1 VRFERFC
8 GFVAW
13 SLPVGAALA
22 RASSLAQW
30 RGDVG
35 AVRDLALAATG
46 WGGGAS
52 AVATQVTALLP
63 VGSLS
68 FRAALVSLVAL
79 GVFGATLHRVALGVL
94 RAVET
99 GFGLRPSRYAAP
111 AFAMIGSLLT
121 GLGSTLQ
128 LEATTGGSSLL
139 GAALAL
145 AVVARL
151 GGGPQ
156 SQVSRPAVRATETA
170 LLVGLAASEN
180 VLATMVALGAGLSWA
195 WGRGP
200 SLPLRVQ
207 RLTVGLAGAGLLVG
221 SSTAIVRTLT
231 PFAPMDLGGPFLW
244 GPALPTAA
252 VRVPPP
258 LAAFVAESGWLC
270 GIGACLGLLLVL
282 AASVTSEGA
291 RPGAGR
297 MPVTLDASR
306 HARGF
311 LRAVV
316 ALAISDALLLGAV
329 GPTEGV
335 VALRALTLGALGA
348 VAVAGA
354 FGALAL
360 LVKKRVPFARA
371 GAALVVA
378 LHLTVLS
385 LVFEQATFVAD
396 REAQVGAD
404 LFTEVALDRL
414 PARAA
419 VVVDDPRITWRM
431 MAAQLVEG
439 RREDVLVL
447 PTRLLDRGT
456 VAARALASEPSA
468 EAFVRSTALTGSAD
482 EYALTELAD
491 ARALHLVPNPGWDSS
506 VYDHLS
512 PSGAWLEFDSEPKSP
527 LERSFDAEATL
538 RQVSRLAPIVAAP
551 RCDPATHDVV
561 QAVATA
567 QSKLLLRVGQLDVAL
582 AYVAKMNVGRAT
594 SVTRSL
600 DVLFAGTVARLPSSI
615 EQQQRQQRRVA
626 VKPKKPK
633 HEAPPLFRKPPRA
646 AAEEPVTR
654 RPARG
659 TP

>member
-35 AVRDLALAATG
+35 SVRDLALAATG

-52 AVATQVTALLP
+52 VVATQVAALLP

-68 FRAALVSLVAL
+68 FRAALISVVAL
-79 GVFGATLHRVALGVL
+79 GVLGATLYRVALGVL
-94 RAVET
+94 RSVEL
-99 GFGLRPSRYAAP
+99 GFGLRPSRFAAP

-151 GGGPQ
+151 GCPP
-156 SQVSRPAVRATETA
+156 SDVSRPALQSTETA
-170 LLVGLAASEN
+170 FLVGLAASEN
-180 VLATMVALGAGLSWA
+180 VMATLVAVAAGLAWA
-195 WGRGP
+195 SGRGP
-200 SLPLRVQ
+200 ALPIRVQ
-207 RLTVGLAGAGLLVG
+207 RLAVGLTFVGLLVG
-221 SSTAIVRTLT
+221 SSTAILRAVT
-231 PFAPMDLGGPFLW
+231 PHAAIDLGGPFLW
-244 GPALPTAA
+244 GQALPTAA
-252 VRVPPP
+252 ARVAPP
-258 LAAFVAESGWLC
+258 LTAFVAETGWLC
-270 GIGACLGLLLVL
+270 AVGACLGLLLVF
-282 AASVTSEGA
+282 AASVTGDGA
-291 RPGAGR
+291 RPPRANEAVSADS
-297 MPVTLDASR
+297 PR

-311 LRAVV
+311 LRALVV
-316 ALAISDALLLGAV
+316 LAISDALLLGAV

-335 VALRALTLGALGA
+335 VALRALTLGALSV

-354 FGALAL
+354 FGALAI

-371 GAALVVA
+371 GAVLVVA

-396 REAQVGAD
+396 REAQEGAD
-404 LFTEVALDRL
+404 LFTEVALDGL
-414 PARAA
+414 PARAV
-419 VVVDDPRITWRM
+419 VVVDDPRTTWRLW
-431 MAAQLVEG
+431 AAQLVEG
-439 RREDVLVL
+439 RREDVLVI

-456 VAARALASEPSA
+456 VAARTLAAEPSS
-468 EAFVRSTALTGSAD
+468 EAFIRSTALTGSAD

-491 ARALHLVPNPGWDSS
+491 ARPLHLVPNPGWDPS
-506 VYDHLS
+506 VHDHLS
-512 PSGAWLEFDSEPKSP
+512 PSGAWLEFDAEPKSP

-538 RQVSRLAPIVAAP
+538 RQISRLAPVVAAP
-551 RCDPATHDVV
+551 RCDPATREVV
-561 QAVATA
+561 QTVATA

-582 AYVAKMNVGRAT
+582 SYVAKMNVGRSAN
-594 SVTRSL
+594 VTRSL
-600 DVLFAGTVARLPSSI
+600 DVLFASTVARLPSSL
-615 EQQQRQQRRVA
+615 EQQRQPRRVA
-626 VKPKKPK
+626 TKPKKPK
-633 HEAPPLFRKPPRA
+633 QEAPPLFRKP
-646 AAEEPVTR
+646 R
-654 RPARG
+654 RPAAGADEPEPR
-659 TP
+659 

>member
-52 AVATQVTALLP
+52 SVATQVAALLP

-68 FRAALVSLVAL
+68 FRAALVSVVAL
-79 GVFGATLHRVALGVL
+79 GIFAAALHRLALGVL
-94 RAVET
+94 RAVEV

-111 AFAMIGSLLT
+111 AFAMIGALLT

-128 LEATTGGSSLL
+128 LEATTGGSSML

-145 AVVARL
+145 VVLGRL
-151 GGGPQ
+151 GGGPE
-156 SQVSRPAVRATETA
+156 RLAVRPSVRALESA

-180 VLATMVALGAGLSWA
+180 ALVIAVAVAAGLAWA

-200 SLPLRVQ
+200 APPLRVQ
-207 RLTVGLAGAGLLVG
+207 RLAVGLAFVGLLAG
-221 SSTAIVRTLT
+221 SSTAILRSLT
-231 PFAPMDLGGPFLW
+231 PLAPIDLGGPFLW
-244 GPALPTAA
+244 GQAVPTVA
-252 VRVPPP
+252 VRVAPPIS
-258 LAAFVAESGWLC
+258 AFIAESGWLC
-270 GIGACLGLLLVL
+270 GVGACVGLLLVL
-282 AASVTSEGA
+282 AASVTIDRGRSVGVGA
-291 RPGAGR
+291 
-297 MPVTLDASR
+297 VTDSGR

-311 LRAVV
+311 LRALVVV
-316 ALAISDALLLGAV
+316 ALSDALALGAL

-335 VALRALTLGALGA
+335 VALRALTLGALGV

-354 FGALAL
+354 FGALAIL
-360 LVKKRVPFARA
+360 IKKRVPFARA

-404 LFTEVALDRL
+404 LFTEVALDGL

-419 VVVDDPRITWRM
+419 VVVDEPRVTWRM
-431 MAAQLVEG
+431 LAAQLVEG
-439 RREDVLVL
+439 RREDVLVV

-456 VAARALASEPSA
+456 VAARTLASEPST
-468 EAFVRSTALTGSAD
+468 EAFIRSTALTGSAD

-491 ARALHLVPNPGWDSS
+491 TRALHLVPDPGWDAS

-551 RCDPATHDVV
+551 RCDPATRDVV
-561 QAVATA
+561 QSVATV

-582 AYVAKMNVGRAT
+582 SYVAKMNVGRAET
-594 SVTRSL
+594 VTRSL
-600 DVLFAGTVARLPSSI
+600 DVLFAGTVARLPSSL
-615 EQQQRQQRRVA
+615 EQQRQPRRVA
-626 VKPKKPK
+626 VKPKKSK
-633 HEAPPLFRKPPRA
+633 QEAPPLFRKP
-646 AAEEPVTR
+646 R
-654 RPARG
+654 RPPGGGDPAPR
-659 TP
+659 